1 MDTQKPYYRKATGHP
16 VYYWIDPETKQIE
29 SVKNWGDRPKSIERY
44 VYQEA
49 FAQNIRDSYKEIPER
64 YYKAIR
70 VYVLQMIARY
80 MGIGWEGLFPP
91 VVYEGDREVGE
102 EPQ

>member
-44 VYQEA
+44 VYQES
-49 FAQNIRDSYKEIPER
+49 FAQNIKEGYKEIPER
-64 YYKAIR
+64 YYRAIR
-70 VYVLQMIARY
+70 VYVLQLISRY
-80 MGIGWEGLFPP
+80 LEAGCECIFPP
-91 VVYEGDREVGE
+91 LEYEGDWEAEV
-102 EPQ
+102 